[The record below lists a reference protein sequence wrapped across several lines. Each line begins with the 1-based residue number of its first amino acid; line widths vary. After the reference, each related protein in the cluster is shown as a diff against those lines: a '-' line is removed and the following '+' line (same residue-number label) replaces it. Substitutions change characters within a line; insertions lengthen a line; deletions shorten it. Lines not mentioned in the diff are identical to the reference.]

1 MLIQS
6 VSRAVEVLE
15 LVARSGGGLRA
26 AEIASKL
33 DVPLPT
39 AFHLLSTLTGS
50 GMLTKLDDRRYQLG
64 PKVGLLAEAFEAQIS
79 APEYLVTCLRELA
92 DVTGETAYLS
102 AWRNG
107 DAVLL
112 SIIEGQRAVRVTGLH
127 MGYSGLTHARASGKV
142 LLAFS
147 AAGALDDYLQRHAV
161 SKSAR
166 AATDPA
172 SLRQEIGMVR
182 DAGYAIDQEAFAEGV
197 SCVAAPVADGTMA
210 MGISAPSERFRENR
224 EELISM
230 VLDVTSKTVTPR
242 LRSASA

>member
-1 MLIQS
+1 VLIQS
-6 VSRAVEVLE
+6 VSRAVKALE

-64 PKVGLLAEAFEAQIS
+64 SKVGLLAEAFEAQIS

-92 DVTGETAYLS
+92 DATGETAYLS

-112 SIIEGQRAVRVTGLH
+112 SIIEGHRAVRVTGLH

-147 AAGALDDYLQRHAV
+147 AAGALDDYLQKH
-161 SKSAR
+161 SISESAR

-172 SLRQEIGMVR
+172 SLRREIGMVR
-182 DAGYAIDQEAFAEGV
+182 ATGYAIDEEEFAEGV
-197 SCVAAPVADGTMA
+197 SCVAAPVADGAMA
-210 MGISAPSERFRENR
+210 MGISAPSERFRESR
-224 EELISM
+224 EELIRV